1 MNAKY
6 FGGNDSGNGEAVEN
20 VDKGFPGLD
29 ITSSFT
35 FIVETIHYH
44 PG

>member
-20 VDKGFPGLD
+20 VNESFPCLD
-29 ITSSFT
+29 VTSSFT
-35 FIVETIHYH
+35 FIVKAIH
-44 PG
+44 